1 MRTAGFTDGRTS
13 TIGYSLS
20 AGMSFRGPF
29 PGREDDVFGIA
40 ATRAHADPQGRALL
54 ANESGSPLTSS
65 NETVVEITYQAP
77 LLPGLVVQPLLQRIF
92 NPGFQLPDSTV
103 AGVRL
108 QLTL

>member
-1 MRTAGFTDGRTS
+1 MDNANTARPVDGRAVRFADAT
-13 TIGYSLS
+13 
-20 AGMSFRGPF
+20 
-29 PGREDDVFGIA
+29 

-54 ANESGSPLTSS
+54 ADESGSPLTSN

-77 LLPGLVVQPLLQRIF
+77 LLPGLVVQPVIQRIF